1 MVGNIEINNIP
12 KAFQR
17 AFNKAVSLGENL
29 YEDGSVNW
37 NYVDADLFMQFGP
50 RDSEINERYLSELHY
65 EMFELLADA
74 YERANGKQIQQD
86 TVIDSS
92 NGIFSEYAEEGLN
105 TIYVGSNQNQ
115 NFFLAKIIYSIIT
128 WGYRIYS
135 GGQADTGFWH
145 RW

>member
-50 RDSEINERYLSELHY
+50 RDTDINERYLSELHY

-74 YERANGKQIQQD
+74 YEKANGKQIQQD
-86 TVIDSS
+86 TVVDIS

-105 TIYVGSNQNQ
+105 TI
-115 NFFLAKIIYSIIT
+115 
-128 WGYRIYS
+128 
-135 GGQADTGFWH
+135 
-145 RW
+145 